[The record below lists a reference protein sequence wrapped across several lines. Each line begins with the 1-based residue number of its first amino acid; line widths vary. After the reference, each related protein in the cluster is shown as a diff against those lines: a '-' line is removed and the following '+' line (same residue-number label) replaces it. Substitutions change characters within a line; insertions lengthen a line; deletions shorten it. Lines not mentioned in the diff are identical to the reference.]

1 MDAATLLDPAYTHFL
16 EKTPS
21 EWTLGGLVAIRT
33 QVSANF
39 KPPLLARCEQRWTTD
54 APNAPEVRLCI
65 YRPDQKTE
73 DQALPAILYLHGGGF
88 VLGCP
93 EMADDYLADLA
104 NEMKAVIVAVDYRLA
119 PEHPFPAPLED
130 CYAALNWLFGESRSL
145 GVDAQRVVIMGHSA
159 GGGLAAA
166 LALLVRERAEHS
178 VVGLVLVYPMLDHRT
193 GSTNAP
199 TDNPTTGTLNWGRE
213 ANQFCWQCMQGSY
226 TFDDEHAFLFSAA
239 LASDLRGLPR
249 SFICVGALDLF
260 LEEDVDFALKLSRS
274 GVPVELHVYPGVP
287 HMFDQYPGSVTDQ
300 CRNDVASTLG
310 KMWNG

>member
-1 MDAATLLDPAYTHFL
+1 MNAAELLDSAYAHFL
-16 EKTPS
+16 EESSS
-21 EWTLGGLVAIRT
+21 EWTPAGLPAIRT
-33 QVSANF
+33 RVSAHF
-39 KPPLLARCEQRWTTD
+39 KPPQLARCEQRWTTD
-54 APNAPEVRLCI
+54 TPGSPGVRLCI

-119 PEHPFPAPLED
+119 PEHPFPIPLED
-130 CYAALNWLFGESRSL
+130 CYTALSWLFRESPSL
-145 GVDAQRVVIMGHSA
+145 GVDADSVVIMGHSA

-166 LALLVRERAEHS
+166 LALLVRERAEYS
-178 VVGLVLVYPMLDHRT
+178 VVGLVLIYPMLDHRT
-193 GSTNAP
+193 GSANAP

-213 ANQFCWQCMQGSY
+213 ANRFCWECMQGSY
-226 TFDDEHAFLFSAA
+226 ECDDEHAPLFSAA

-260 LEEDVDFALKLSRS
+260 LEECVDFGLKLSRS

-287 HMFDQYPGSVTDQ
+287 HMFDQYPGSVTEQ
-300 CRNDVASTLG
+300 CKNDVAGTLE